1 MLLRNI
7 VEHVRY
13 FNLREQVNDESM
25 LLEFSNNYLE
35 IPSSTYKIQN
45 YNVNGFSVFLPERIW
60 KLKTLRAYKLEVS
73 RWF

>member
-1 MLLRNI
+1 MLSRNI

-35 IPSSTYKIQN
+35 IPSSTHKIQN
-45 YNVNGFSVFLPERIW
+45 YNVNGFSAFLPERI
-60 KLKTLRAYKLEVS
+60 
-73 RWF
+73 